1 MNNTNTPRQSYF
13 LSRMTFLPKKFL
25 SGKVLSKRQ
34 HVAFK
39 LLASTIAAFLLWLIP
54 THVNAQF
61 TSLTNET
68 RVNTTVAGDQWDYWW
83 SIRTVAV
90 QPDGGY
96 IIVWIDVSGL
106 DGQGQGIFGQRFDAS
121 GEKVGPEFLVN
132 TITSGDQ
139 FSPTI
144 AVAPDGSFIVGWEG
158 PGSGTDVFAQRF
170 DKNGVKVGTEF
181 LLSTTVVGSQRYPEI
196 QFFSDGTYVAAFV
209 DGNQT
214 VLQKFG
220 ADDRSRGV
228 ETRIISGAGDAVVMD
243 ALNVMPD
250 GRVLQAWTSANDVY
264 AQLFDSNLQPI
275 GVQTRLNSY
284 ITDVQ
289 RYVVVRVDG
298 VGNIWAVWESNG
310 QDGSGYGAYVRRFDS
325 NLNPYGPEFA
335 ISTSTANNQ
344 YGLTLAVAPNGRTII
359 AWGDNNN
366 RDGGGTAGGD
376 SGTSVWIREFDT
388 NGNPVGVETRVNQ
401 STAGYQDWPVIDM
414 NASGRFVVDWEG
426 NGTQAGQIDNYGVF
440 ARAYQLSLTGT
451 TAMSV
456 PPAAKVASD
465 LVTVTMTL
473 TAPSNIANVK
483 PNCPSV
489 SGTNGVFATLVSG
502 PSPESATVGTTP
514 VSFTWTYRVTT
525 KDEPGTLT
533 FGGNATAIGGAIF
546 PYATSNA
553 ISVSPALYLSD
564 LTAPN
569 LVNDSNNPDAAPT
582 VFTIGAKMTNAGLS
596 HLSDVTLYLGDG
608 VTPGNFP
615 VTTMTLA
622 QTNNTYQGSFALEP
636 LPGGSDC
643 TRPMISLKPS
653 KMVLAG
659 GIDFDGNGVVNS
671 LDDGILGNGKT
682 VIDGRID
689 VNLDGS
695 PTTADDLP
703 RPPGVFYDYREPA
716 IIDGYVDSNRDGII
730 SALDNGTFGGET
742 CNVYWQVKYQN
753 KDAFGKPT
761 FGNCNDLVDDLR
773 YHWVIW
779 GTGKDENGTVRMD
792 RVDEFAKVR
801 CEISASANKIS
812 PNPGGYITGG
822 PPRVIGGMVDVNM
835 DGYITTADDGT
846 YFGKQVIDGKVDM
859 NNSGTITTADDGVLN
874 SFPVIDGFID
884 FDKNGSIGAA
894 DDGIMLQTGQTF
906 SLTVHNATFGNVG
919 AGFDENRDNLWDYD
933 CWYQP
938 IGKTDWPSASFRL
951 IDIQSDIT
959 GGTGA
964 ANPLAGITNHYDN
977 EPYLSRLI
985 GDLSGTFNGTYT
997 YTFLAMAPG
1006 DGMLTPYQEAASGSN
1021 NEKYNGD
1028 YGIGVRVTTGLPG
1041 LTLDMTVSP
1050 ATVTTCSSTNWNMSY
1065 QNIGTTAAGEP
1076 LAGNGVVI
1084 EDVVPAN
1091 TAFVAGS
1098 ATCGTY
1104 PCTIYYSADDGATW
1118 ATTAPPAEDVNR
1130 LRWHI
1135 NQPVPPNGIGTVSF
1149 QTSIDET
1156 PVGTVITNQAEIKL
1170 GTHQVIGTAS
1180 ASATVVADCPEI
1192 CDNGIDDDEDG
1203 IIDNFDL
1210 DCFNYGN
1217 CNNTPGQNDITGS
1230 VFFDPNGNLTFDDG
1244 EYTQPNVSISLYKDN
1259 NLDGNIG
1266 PGDDLVG
1273 SKETNAAG
1281 QYSFAVTPTYDFSNN
1296 YKIPSGCNDGRDGS
1310 NNETRLQFGKDRNIG
1325 LRFTGINIP
1334 SGANITNA
1342 RLVFVANTNQNNTG
1356 SVDIYAH
1363 KTANPPDFCSNSNVN
1378 LRTRTTAKTA
1388 WTVGGW
1394 TNGSTYQSAD
1404 IKNVLQEM
1412 TSTYGAYNNG
1422 TLALI
1427 MISTGSNNVEA
1438 KSFENNSALA
1448 PRLLIE
1454 YSIGGVQ
1461 YIVKVEASTL
1471 PPYMQLTS
1479 PNSKTVLLTALGTS
1493 SCNNNF
1499 AFKKAQESCSNG
1511 LDDDGDG
1518 FIDCADTDCNF
1529 NLAASA
1535 GPSVGICSGGNTTL
1549 TASATGGVAPYTFS
1563 WSSGLGTGASKTV
1576 NPSTTTTYTVTVT
1589 SANGCTATNQVMVSV
1604 VPKPTIT
1611 AEPTDATICTGGT
1624 NVLSVTATG
1633 GTPFLTYQWQSS
1645 LTGNNGINSWS
1656 DIPGAISNSYATAP
1670 LMVNTYYRVVV
1681 SANGNGCASATSVGA
1696 KITVVPSPTITSH
1709 PASAAVC
1716 SGGAQTLTVTANG
1729 GVSGPSYQWQ
1739 SSSNNLTFTNIGGAT
1754 SSSYTTPLLSSTMYY
1769 RVVVSASGNGCGSII
1784 SNAATVT
1791 VVPAPAIVT
1800 QPAATNVCMN
1810 GSGTFTVVAS
1820 GGTPSLTYQWQKS
1833 TDNISF
1839 SNISGAVSSSL
1850 NTGALTASTYYR
1862 VMVGANG
1869 SGCAT
1874 VTSAS
1879 ALASVS
1885 TLSTSAGSNM
1895 TICAGSPTTLS
1906 ASATGGV
1913 SPYAF
1918 TWSNGLGIGETK
1930 TVSPTSQTTYTVTVT
1945 SANGCTSSAQ
1955 VVVST
1960 NPIPNVN
1967 AGANKTICTGTTT
1980 TISATA
1986 SGASSPYIF
1995 TWNNG
2000 LGAGASKTVTPSATT
2015 TYIVTVTSNNGCI
2028 GTGATTITV
2037 NNCVEICNNS
2047 LDDDGDGLIDC
2058 ADSDCGPVAD
2068 ATNNLSICP
2077 GTPALL
2083 TTTVMGGNAP
2093 YTYSW
2098 NNGLGAGANKT
2109 VTPTITTTYGVT
2121 VTSASGCTSTDQVT
2135 VTIMPCGENCTNG
2148 IDDDFDGLIDC
2159 ADPDCA
2165 GVTAPVLVADT
2176 YSTCPGMTFSERV
2189 TYNDANLNNPA
2200 FSIASNPQYGTV
2212 TIDATGKFTYVPTGF
2227 QCVTDYFIYQVCNQV
2242 SGCCQTATVTLN
2254 LSDSTPPVLMNVPAD
2269 LTISCDD
2276 AFPSAGNVTAFDQC
2290 PGVFMDYTE
2299 ASSQSY
2305 IGDCGS
2311 YVITKTW
2318 KATDF
2323 CGNQTTGVQLVNVVD
2338 QVKPEIFRVYTLAN
2352 GTRVAA
2358 GVVQK
2363 VTNEWKYVKL
2373 PITFSQKPLL
2383 FAQVSSNGEFSAVN
2397 VQLRN
2402 IYTQGFE
2409 VRLREEEAADGKHGI
2424 ETVSWIAMEPGS
2436 QNDEFK
2442 FQAGLFDNANDT
2454 LKTLSFG
2461 TQFQTNPHFFASV
2474 QTTNETDPV
2483 SIRTT
2488 GLNTSGVQF
2497 FLQEETSAD
2506 AETKHASE
2514 KMGYLAIRSTSRL
2527 LDKKGEAFGELGTI
2541 NLSNA
2546 WATVTLTGKYTKP
2559 VVVMGALTNNDGQ
2572 PVNVRV
2578 RNVGQNS
2585 FQVRLQE
2592 WDYQDGIHATEGI
2605 CWMVVEGGLPANTTQ
2620 YCFGNANDLVP
2631 GVNIFAVDNC
2641 DDQVT
2646 FTYTEAPVA
2655 NDFGLMLTN
2664 RSWAAVDDCG
2674 NTVFLSRNDTCRVAA
2689 VKLKSS
2695 LNGAM
2700 VGSGNSNLMRDDLR
2714 VKSYVPA
2721 VQPYSAIPA
2730 FSGQTINYGET
2741 EFGNDVE
2748 MVITANST
2756 PPPPSPPGPPSTP
2769 YDNLSFAYKSIA
2781 NGEWSSATTWKDGVV
2796 PPQNITSGAPI
2807 IRIDHHVTIQSGN
2820 LSVGGGA
2827 AIYVLNGGKLQ
2838 LNTGSISIDTDGQ
2851 CTFDNA
2857 ALVLISGNSDMLHST
2872 ARLWIKNSS
2881 VYVAGN
2887 FRNTAG
2893 KRTLRGVC
2901 ITVGGNF
2908 INQAAV
2914 DSLENVCATVS
2925 SFSLS
2930 SGAVTHAVSSSFK
2943 CLIGD
2948 FKLNANCT
2956 LSGSNLTIWTTLGS
2970 ILSNVNGTWTAS
2982 VSKYCSFG
2990 LVTGINAS
2998 LLPAAS
3004 SCSSIDADFTSCNCT
3019 VPLTSSG
3026 SGGGTGVYSTLT
3038 PDFKTIANGLWS
3050 SPATWFNGLVPPVGD
3065 ISSKV
3070 VKITHAV
3077 TLQNSNLNLK
3087 SNTALIVED
3096 GSLTM
3101 SNGDFI
3107 IQDANAYFINA
3118 AFTSPLG
3125 ELTMDNTAA
3134 KLEMFNCQVSIN
3146 EQFKNRKGKRR
3157 LQNVCLTLND
3167 DFINDNGVD
3176 TLLNLCAIIT
3186 KEFKNFNGGNSF
3198 LYDTKL
3204 KLNTGKLE
3212 NGTGSTMSGDRN
3224 IVWVAANDLINNG
3237 TWKCIMDEYCVSGN
3251 VTVPQTYRPIIDA
3264 CGLIQANFT
3273 PCNCSNSPT
3282 SYVEN
3287 STLTAPVPNPFVAV
3301 GKMDVALLETTG
3313 DKSVVDWVMVELR
3326 NANNDKQ
3333 VIKAITAL
3341 TCRDG
3346 EIVSEEGDPVLYF
3359 PGVPEGNYY
3368 VVLKHRNHLGM
3379 MTDVPFYL
3387 TTINTPTLD
3396 FMDLSLPV
3404 RGGNSAGR
3412 LSSGKRNLWGGD
3424 YNGDGKVVYQGPYND
3439 VFNLFSRVVGDSQNS
3454 ENLANYIVPGY
3465 ELQDFNLDG
3474 KTIYQGPGN
3483 DRGAMLF
3490 NSILSHPLNVA
3501 LLANY
3506 IALDAVP

>member
-1 MNNTNTPRQSYF
+1 MNKEQTLQKIRCTYLLVCLMPLILMGADPSTGTGRKVPEAFAFRQFSKLKKAFFTDELRHFGGDAATTPTVASKVSAMKVGSFTGSRSAFRSHDLTPSNPVNVEAKAKTNNKPITDNRTGKSTFESNSNMLAPPPLSTFTYDNTSTETLNSQSDCNTLLSKTFNVTENFTVNDLNLGLNFDHTWRGDVRVRLTSPQGTTVTLINQTNGDNYDHQDFMLDDESANLINNNSNNNTASPNYDADRSAAPESPLSAFDGQNAFGTWTLDFCNVNQGGSGGRQ
-13 LSRMTFLPKKFL
+13 LTFNSARLVFDGV
-25 SGKVLSKRQ
+25 S
-34 HVAFK
+34 
-39 LLASTIAAFLLWLIP
+39 
-54 THVNAQF
+54 
-61 TSLTNET
+61 
-68 RVNTTVAGDQWDYWW
+68 
-83 SIRTVAV
+83 SIE
-90 QPDGGY
+90 
-96 IIVWIDVSGL
+96 ICNNGL
-106 DGQGQGIFGQRFDAS
+106 DDDGDG
-121 GEKVGPEFLVN
+121 LVDCAD
-132 TITSGDQ
+132 GDCN
-139 FSPTI
+139 
-144 AVAPDGSFIVGWEG
+144 
-158 PGSGTDVFAQRF
+158 
-170 DKNGVKVGTEF
+170 NG
-181 LLSTTVVGSQRYPEI
+181 LSV
-196 QFFSDGTYVAAFV
+196 
-209 DGNQT
+209 N
-214 VLQKFG
+214 L
-220 ADDRSRGV
+220 
-228 ETRIISGAGDAVVMD
+228 GAG
-243 ALNVMPD
+243 
-250 GRVLQAWTSANDVY
+250 TS
-264 AQLFDSNLQPI
+264 I
-275 GVQTRLNSY
+275 C
-284 ITDVQ
+284 
-289 RYVVVRVDG
+289 
-298 VGNIWAVWESNG
+298 
-310 QDGSGYGAYVRRFDS
+310 SGFS
-325 NLNPYGPEFA
+325 
-335 ISTSTANNQ
+335 
-344 YGLTLAVAPNGRTII
+344 
-359 AWGDNNN
+359 
-366 RDGGGTAGGD
+366 
-376 SGTSVWIREFDT
+376 
-388 NGNPVGVETRVNQ
+388 
-401 STAGYQDWPVIDM
+401 
-414 NASGRFVVDWEG
+414 
-426 NGTQAGQIDNYGVF
+426 
-440 ARAYQLSLTGT
+440 LSLTAVGSGGT
-451 TAMSV
+451 SPYTYAWSNGLGTGESKSV
-456 PPAAKVASD
+456 SPTSTTTYT
-465 LVTVTMTL
+465 VTVTSADGCTATGQVIL
-473 TAPSNIANVK
+473 TV
-483 PNCPSV
+483 PSV
-489 SGTNGVFATLVSG
+489 CV
-502 PSPESATVGTTP
+502 
-514 VSFTWTYRVTT
+514 
-525 KDEPGTLT
+525 
-533 FGGNATAIGGAIF
+533 
-546 PYATSNA
+546 
-553 ISVSPALYLSD
+553 
-564 LTAPN
+564 
-569 LVNDSNNPDAAPT
+569 
-582 VFTIGAKMTNAGLS
+582 
-596 HLSDVTLYLGDG
+596 
-608 VTPGNFP
+608 
-615 VTTMTLA
+615 
-622 QTNNTYQGSFALEP
+622 
-636 LPGGSDC
+636 
-643 TRPMISLKPS
+643 
-653 KMVLAG
+653 
-659 GIDFDGNGVVNS
+659 
-671 LDDGILGNGKT
+671 
-682 VIDGRID
+682 
-689 VNLDGS
+689 
-695 PTTADDLP
+695 
-703 RPPGVFYDYREPA
+703 
-716 IIDGYVDSNRDGII
+716 
-730 SALDNGTFGGET
+730 
-742 CNVYWQVKYQN
+742 
-753 KDAFGKPT
+753 
-761 FGNCNDLVDDLR
+761 
-773 YHWVIW
+773 
-779 GTGKDENGTVRMD
+779 
-792 RVDEFAKVR
+792 
-801 CEISASANKIS
+801 
-812 PNPGGYITGG
+812 
-822 PPRVIGGMVDVNM
+822 
-835 DGYITTADDGT
+835 
-846 YFGKQVIDGKVDM
+846 
-859 NNSGTITTADDGVLN
+859 
-874 SFPVIDGFID
+874 
-884 FDKNGSIGAA
+884 
-894 DDGIMLQTGQTF
+894 
-906 SLTVHNATFGNVG
+906 
-919 AGFDENRDNLWDYD
+919 
-933 CWYQP
+933 
-938 IGKTDWPSASFRL
+938 
-951 IDIQSDIT
+951 
-959 GGTGA
+959 
-964 ANPLAGITNHYDN
+964 
-977 EPYLSRLI
+977 
-985 GDLSGTFNGTYT
+985 
-997 YTFLAMAPG
+997 
-1006 DGMLTPYQEAASGSN
+1006 
-1021 NEKYNGD
+1021 
-1028 YGIGVRVTTGLPG
+1028 
-1041 LTLDMTVSP
+1041 
-1050 ATVTTCSSTNWNMSY
+1050 
-1065 QNIGTTAAGEP
+1065 
-1076 LAGNGVVI
+1076 
-1084 EDVVPAN
+1084 
-1091 TAFVAGS
+1091 
-1098 ATCGTY
+1098 
-1104 PCTIYYSADDGATW
+1104 
-1118 ATTAPPAEDVNR
+1118 
-1130 LRWHI
+1130 
-1135 NQPVPPNGIGTVSF
+1135 
-1149 QTSIDET
+1149 
-1156 PVGTVITNQAEIKL
+1156 
-1170 GTHQVIGTAS
+1170 
-1180 ASATVVADCPEI
+1180 EI
-1192 CDNGIDDDEDG
+1192 CNNGIDDDGDG
-1203 IIDNFDL
+1203 FIDNSDA
-1210 DCFNYGN
+1210 DCFNTGN
-1217 CNNTPGQNDITGS
+1217 CNNAPGQNAITGS
-1230 VFFDPNGNLTFDDG
+1230 LFFDPNGNLTFEDG
-1244 EYTQPNVSISLYKDN
+1244 EYAQPNVSISLYKDN
-1259 NLDGNIG
+1259 NLDGNID
-1266 PGDDLVG
+1266 PGDDLAG

-1281 QYSFAVTPTYDFSNN
+1281 QYSFNVTPTYDFSNN
-1296 YKIPSGCNDGRDGS
+1296 YQIPSGCNDGRDGT

-1334 SGANITNA
+1334 SGATIANA

-1412 TSTYGAYNNG
+1412 TSAYGAYNNG

-1461 YIVKVEASTL
+1461 YIVRVEPSTL

-1479 PNSKTVLLTALGTS
+1479 PNPKTVVLTAPGTT

-1499 AFKKAQESCSNG
+1499 AFNKKSESCNNS

-1518 FIDCADTDCNF
+1518 FIDCADTDCNL
-1529 NLAASA
+1529 NLAANA
-1535 GPSVGICSGGNTTL
+1535 GTSVGICSGGNTTL
-1549 TASATGGVAPYTFS
+1549 TASATGGVTPYTFA
-1563 WSSGLGTGASKTV
+1563 WSSGLGTGPSKTV
-1576 NPSTTTTYTVTVT
+1576 NPSNTTTYTVTVT

-1604 VPKPTIT
+1604 APTPSIT
-1611 AEPTDATICTGGT
+1611 AQPTDATICMGGT

-1645 LTGNNGINSWS
+1645 PTGSSPWVNIV
-1656 DIPGAISNSYATAP
+1656 GATSNSYATAP
-1670 LMVNTYYRVVV
+1670 LMVTTYYRVVV
-1681 SANGNGCASATSVGA
+1681 SANGNGCTSATSVGA

-1709 PASAAVC
+1709 PVSAAIC
-1716 SGGAQTLTVTANG
+1716 SGGSQTLTVTANG
-1729 GVSGPSYQWQ
+1729 GVSGLSYQWQ

-1754 SSSYTTPLLSSTMYY
+1754 SSSYTTPLLTSTMYY

-1800 QPAATNVCMN
+1800 QPSATNVCMN

-1833 TDNISF
+1833 SDNISF

-1850 NTGALTASTYYR
+1850 NTGPLTASTYYR

-1918 TWSNGLGIGETK
+1918 TWSNGLGIGQTK
-1930 TVSPTSQTTYTVTVT
+1930 TVSPASQTTYTVTVT
-1945 SANGCTSSAQ
+1945 SAIGCTSSAQ

-1967 AGANKTICTGTTT
+1967 AGANKTICIGTTT

-1986 SGASSPYIF
+1986 SGASSPYTF
-1995 TWNNG
+1995 AWNNG

-2028 GTGATTITV
+2028 GTGATTVTV

-2121 VTSASGCTSTDQVT
+2121 VTAASGCTSTDQVT

-2176 YSTCPGMTFSERV
+2176 YTTCPGMTFSERV

-2200 FSIASNPQYGTV
+2200 FSIASDPQYGTV

-2227 QCVTDYFIYQVCNQV
+2227 QCVTDYFIYRVCNQV
-2242 SGCCQTATVTLN
+2242 SGCCQTATVTMN
-2254 LSDSTPPVLMNVPAD
+2254 LSDATPPVLINVPAD

-2338 QVKPEIFRVYTLAN
+2338 QVKPELFRVYTLAN

-2373 PITFSQKPLL
+2373 PITFSQKPLI

-2436 QNDEFK
+2436 QNDALK

-2454 LKTLSFG
+2454 LKTINFG
-2461 TQFQTNPHFFASV
+2461 TQFETNPHFFASV

-2488 GLNTSGVQF
+2488 SLNASGVQF

-2506 AETKHASE
+2506 AETKHANE
-2514 KMGYLAIRSTSRL
+2514 TMGYLAIRSTSRL

-2546 WATVTLTGKYTKP
+2546 WATVTLTSKYTKP

-2572 PVNVRV
+2572 PVTVRV

-2730 FSGQTINYGET
+2730 FSNQTINYGET
-2741 EFGNDVE
+2741 EFGNNVS
-2748 MVITANST
+2748 MVITPGDN
-2756 PPPPSPPGPPSTP
+2756 PPPPPPTLPTTP
-2769 YDNLSFAYKSIA
+2769 YSNIIFDFKTIKNGMWNAASTWEGNL
-2781 NGEWSSATTWKDGVV
+2781 V
-2796 PPQNITSGAPI
+2796 PPLSLITAKN
-2807 IRIDHHVTIQSGN
+2807 IRIDHEVTIVTGS
-2820 LSVGGGA
+2820 LSIDSSA
-2827 AIYVLNGGKLQ
+2827 ALYVINGKLQ
-2838 LNTGSISIDTDGQ
+2838 LSAGALDINKGTAV
-2851 CTFDNA
+2851 FDNSQ
-2857 ALVLISGNSDMLHST
+2857 LVVFGDIGSKLPTSTLIV
-2872 ARLWIKNSS
+2872 KNST
-2881 VYVAGN
+2881 VYTSGGFDN
-2887 FRNTAG
+2887 KLG

-2901 ITVGGNF
+2901 LTVDKSFTNSGG
-2908 INQAAV
+2908 I
-2914 DSLENVCATVS
+2914 DTLENVCAT
-2925 SFSLS
+2925 
-2930 SGAVTHAVSSSFK
+2930 SGKTTKFQSGSYTFIKNSSFK
-2943 CLIGD
+2943 VLGGD
-2948 FKLNANCT
+2948 FENAGIT
-2956 LSGSNLTIWTTLGS
+2956 LTGSGLTIWTPTTGIINS
-2970 ILSNVNGTWTAS
+2970 GGTWEAMID
-2982 VSKYCSFG
+2982 KYCG
-2990 LVTGINAS
+2990 LYEIGVPGS
-2998 LLPAAS
+2998 KLPALAS
-3004 SCSSIDADFTSCNCT
+3004 CVTISTDFLSCNCT
-3019 VPLTSSG
+3019 VPATGGGGGSG
-3026 SGGGTGVYSTLT
+3026 SGTGVYSTLT

-3087 SNTALIVED
+3087 SNTALIVEG

-3107 IQDANAYFINA
+3107 IQDAKAYFINA

-3186 KEFKNFNGGNSF
+3186 KDFKNFNGGKSY
-3198 LYDTKL
+3198 LYETKL

-3212 NGTGSTMSGDRN
+3212 NATGSTLSGDRN
-3224 IVWVAANDLINNG
+3224 IIWVVANDLINNG
-3237 TWKCIMDEYCVSGN
+3237 TWKCVMDQYCVSGN

-3287 STLTAPVPNPFVAV
+3287 STLTAPVPNPFVSV

-3346 EIVSEEGDPVLYF
+3346 EVVSEEGDPVLYF
-3359 PGVPEGNYY
+3359 PGVPEGEYY
-3368 VVLKHRNHLGM
+3368 VVLQHRNHLGM

-3412 LSSGKRNLWGGD
+3412 LSSGKRTLWGGD
-3424 YNGDGKVVYQGPYND
+3424 YNCDGKVVYQGPYND
-3439 VFNLFSRVVGDSQNS
+3439 VFNLFSRVVGDGENS
-3454 ENLANYIVPGY
+3454 ENLANYIVHGY

-3490 NSILSHPLNVA
+3490 NSILSHPLNIA

>member
-1 MNNTNTPRQSYF
+1 MNTEQTLQKIRCTWLLVCLMPLIVMGADPSTGTGRGAPEAFAFRQF
-13 LSRMTFLPKKFL
+13 
-25 SGKVLSKRQ
+25 
-34 HVAFK
+34 FK
-39 LLASTIAAFLLWLIP
+39 LKKAFFTDELRHFGGDAA
-54 THVNAQF
+54 TA
-61 TSLTNET
+61 
-68 RVNTTVAGDQWDYWW
+68 
-83 SIRTVAV
+83 RTVASKV
-90 QPDGGY
+90 SAMQVGSFTGSRSAFRSPDLTPSNPVNVEAKANNKP
-96 IIVWIDVSGL
+96 ITDN
-106 DGQGQGIFGQRFDAS
+106 RT
-121 GEKVGPEFLVN
+121 EKSTFESNSNLLAPPPPSTFTYDN
-132 TITSGDQ
+132 TSTKTFNNQLNRKQQ
-139 FSPTI
+139 F
-144 AVAPDGSFIVGWEG
+144 AVALNVLEKFHFQSANSSVQSTFLEEDLPFNMVDYQTIPVGSFIINMGVQPQTVNNALKPYGLIWDLLENHKVPIIWVINPDKGKDGNDFSYNGIDFKGGPFIISAEYRNSAVNQKIANWQALGVVGVTTTSEVTVPVNRVLSHSMRWTLDDQN
-158 PGSGTDVFAQRF
+158 GSIAQKF
-170 DKNGVKVGTEF
+170 LQNAGIPSSGYNWVAPSALNCCNDLLVMPHAEPTWSTHSK
-181 LLSTTVVGSQRYPEI
+181 LLSWNDSEANGGCGGAIWAGCRAVSELENIVNPNNAAQKLNFLMKDPVAPATTPAVPAGNHN
-196 QFFSDGTYVAAFV
+196 
-209 DGNQT
+209 DGNPPYSYT
-214 VLQKFG
+214 SNFG
-220 ADDRSRGV
+220 HPVMQFLGTLDGGQ
-228 ETRIISGAGDAVVMD
+228 ESGAE
-243 ALNVMPD
+243 
-250 GRVLQAWTSANDVY
+250 QVY
-264 AQLFDSNLQPI
+264 LPTTGWRPSTIIGVWDPTQSNL
-275 GVQTRLNSY
+275 G
-284 ITDVQ
+284 
-289 RYVVVRVDG
+289 
-298 VGNIWAVWESNG
+298 
-310 QDGSGYGAYVRRFDS
+310 
-325 NLNPYGPEFA
+325 
-335 ISTSTANNQ
+335 
-344 YGLTLAVAPNGRTII
+344 TLSPG
-359 AWGDNNN
+359 
-366 RDGGGTAGGD
+366 
-376 SGTSVWIREFDT
+376 
-388 NGNPVGVETRVNQ
+388 
-401 STAGYQDWPVIDM
+401 
-414 NASGRFVVDWEG
+414 
-426 NGTQAGQIDNYGVF
+426 
-440 ARAYQLSLTGT
+440 
-451 TAMSV
+451 
-456 PPAAKVASD
+456 PAAKLAFGHAFGNTSRGYVNYTGGHDIAKSNNE
-465 LVTVTMTL
+465 
-473 TAPSNIANVK
+473 PNIAAQRTFFN
-483 PNCPSV
+483 
-489 SGTNGVFATLVSG
+489 F
-502 PSPESATVGTTP
+502 
-514 VSFTWTYRVTT
+514 SF
-525 KDEPGTLT
+525 L
-533 FGGNATAIGGAIF
+533 
-546 PYATSNA
+546 
-553 ISVSPALYLSD
+553 ALYDKS
-564 LTAPN
+564 
-569 LVNDSNNPDAAPT
+569 
-582 VFTIGAKMTNAGLS
+582 IK
-596 HLSDVTLYLGDG
+596 
-608 VTPGNFP
+608 
-615 VTTMTLA
+615 
-622 QTNNTYQGSFALEP
+622 
-636 LPGGSDC
+636 
-643 TRPMISLKPS
+643 PM
-653 KMVLAG
+653 
-659 GIDFDGNGVVNS
+659 
-671 LDDGILGNGKT
+671 T
-682 VIDGRID
+682 VIP
-689 VNLDGS
+689 S
-695 PTTADDLP
+695 TAYSGQSYL
-703 RPPGVFYDYREPA
+703 F
-716 IIDGYVDSNRDGII
+716 
-730 SALDNGTFGGET
+730 
-742 CNVYWQVKYQN
+742 
-753 KDAFGKPT
+753 
-761 FGNCNDLVDDLR
+761 
-773 YHWVIW
+773 
-779 GTGKDENGTVRMD
+779 
-792 RVDEFAKVR
+792 
-801 CEISASANKIS
+801 SASA
-812 PNPGGYITGG
+812 
-822 PPRVIGGMVDVNM
+822 
-835 DGYITTADDGT
+835 
-846 YFGKQVIDGKVDM
+846 
-859 NNSGTITTADDGVLN
+859 
-874 SFPVIDGFID
+874 
-884 FDKNGSIGAA
+884 
-894 DDGIMLQTGQTF
+894 
-906 SLTVHNATFGNVG
+906 
-919 AGFDENRDNLWDYD
+919 
-933 CWYQP
+933 
-938 IGKTDWPSASFRL
+938 
-951 IDIQSDIT
+951 T
-959 GGTGA
+959 GGTG
-964 ANPLAGITNHYDN
+964 NYYYTWTSSCG
-977 EPYLSRLI
+977 
-985 GDLSGTFNGTYT
+985 GTFSDPNSASSSFT
-997 YTFLAMAPG
+997 AP
-1006 DGMLTPYQEAASGSN
+1006 
-1021 NEKYNGD
+1021 
-1028 YGIGVRVTTGLPG
+1028 V
-1041 LTLDMTVSP
+1041 VS
-1050 ATVTTCSSTNWNMSY
+1050 
-1065 QNIGTTAAGEP
+1065 
-1076 LAGNGVVI
+1076 
-1084 EDVVPAN
+1084 VP
-1091 TAFVAGS
+1091 TH
-1098 ATCGTY
+1098 
-1104 PCTIYYSADDGATW
+1104 CTIQLLITDDCGFRT
-1118 ATTAPPAEDVNR
+1118 
-1130 LRWHI
+1130 
-1135 NQPVPPNGIGTVSF
+1135 SF
-1149 QTSIDET
+1149 KSI
-1156 PVGTVITNQAEIKL
+1156 EIS
-1170 GTHQVIGTAS
+1170 IEPS
-1180 ASATVVADCPEI
+1180 NIEI
-1192 CDNGIDDDEDG
+1192 CNNGIDDDGDGLVDSYDQDCCSSLVELSKTGWTLKYVDSQETIGENGAATNAFDGNMNTFWLSKWSNGNDPLPHEIQIDLGATINIGGLRFLPRQSGVNGRIKNYEIYLSQDGINWGLPIVSGIWTYDNSNAKEVQFSITSARFVRLRATSEAQGNPWTSLAEIDVLFCTSFENCTNGIDEDG
-1203 IIDNFDL
+1203 DGFVDNFDT
-1210 DCFNYGN
+1210 DCFNFGL

-1230 VFFDPNGNLTFDDG
+1230 VFFDPNGNLAFDNG
-1244 EYTQPNVSISLYKDN
+1244 EYTQPNVSISLYRDN
-1259 NLDGNIG
+1259 NLDGSIG
-1266 PGDDLVG
+1266 PGDDLAG

-1281 QYSFAVTPTYDFSNN
+1281 QYSFTVTPTYDFSNN
-1296 YKIPSGCNDGRDGS
+1296 YQIPSGCNDGRDGT

-1334 SGANITNA
+1334 SGATITNA

-1363 KTANPPDFCSNSNVN
+1363 KTASPPDFCSNSNVN

-1412 TSTYGAYNNG
+1412 TSTYGAYSNG

-1448 PRLLIE
+1448 PGLLIE

-1461 YIVKVEASTL
+1461 YLVRVEPSTL

-1479 PNSKTVLLTALGTS
+1479 PNPKTVLLTALGTT

-1535 GPSVGICSGGNTTL
+1535 GPNVGICSGGNTTL
-1549 TASATGGVAPYTFS
+1549 TASATGGVTPYTFS

-1576 NPSTTTTYTVTVT
+1576 NPSTSTTYTVTVT

-1604 VPKPTIT
+1604 VPTPGIT
-1611 AEPTDATICTGGT
+1611 AQPTDATICMGGT

-1645 LTGNNGINSWS
+1645 LTGSSPWVNIV
-1656 DIPGAISNSYATAP
+1656 GATSNSYATAP
-1670 LMVNTYYRVVV
+1670 LMVTTYYRVVV
-1681 SANGNGCASATSVGA
+1681 SATGNGCTSATSVGA

-1709 PASAAVC
+1709 PVSAAIC

-1729 GVSGPSYQWQ
+1729 GVSGLSYQWQ

-1754 SSSYTTPLLSSTMYY
+1754 SSSYTTPLLTSTMYY

-1833 TDNISF
+1833 SDNISF

-1930 TVSPTSQTTYTVTVT
+1930 TVSPTSQTTYSVTVT
-1945 SANGCTSSAQ
+1945 SAIGCTSSAQ

-1995 TWNNG
+1995 AWNNG
-2000 LGAGASKTVTPSATT
+2000 LGAGASKSVTPSATT

-2037 NNCVEICNNS
+2037 SNCVEICNNS

-2093 YTYSW
+2093 YTYTW

-2135 VTIMPCGENCTNG
+2135 VTIMPCSENCTNG

-2242 SGCCQTATVTLN
+2242 SGCCQTATVTMN
-2254 LSDSTPPVLMNVPAD
+2254 LSDATPPVLINVPAD

-2290 PGVFMDYTE
+2290 PGVYMDYTE

-2338 QVKPEIFRVYTLAN
+2338 QVKPELFRVYTLAN

-2373 PITFSQKPLL
+2373 PITFSQKPLI
-2383 FAQVSSNGEFSAVN
+2383 FATVSSNGEFSAVN

-2424 ETVSWIAMEPGS
+2424 ETVSWIAIEPGS
-2436 QNDEFK
+2436 QNDAFI

-2454 LKTLSFG
+2454 LKTINFG
-2461 TQFQTNPHFFASV
+2461 SQFLTNPHFFASV

-2488 GLNTSGVQF
+2488 SLNASGVQF

-2506 AETKHASE
+2506 AETKHANE
-2514 KMGYLAIRSTSRL
+2514 TMGYLAIQSTSRL

-2592 WDYQDGIHATEGI
+2592 WDYQDGIHTTEGI
-2605 CWMVVEGGLPANTTQ
+2605 CWMVMEGGLPANTTQ

-2646 FTYTEAPVA
+2646 FTYTEAPVS

-2741 EFGNDVE
+2741 EFGNNVA
-2748 MVITANST
+2748 MVITPGDN
-2756 PPPPSPPGPPSTP
+2756 PPPPPPPPPPTTP
-2769 YDNLSFAYKSIA
+2769 YSNIAFDYKTVQ
-2781 NGEWSSATTWKDGVV
+2781 NGLWNAASTWQGGLV
-2796 PPQNITSGAPI
+2796 PPTTLPAAKNV
-2807 IRIDHHVTIQSGN
+2807 RIDHEVTVNNIEGITLDAFSA
-2820 LSVGGGA
+2820 L
-2827 AIYVLNGGKLQ
+2827 YVINGKLQ
-2838 LNTGSISIDTDGQ
+2838 VTSGSFTIQMGTAV
-2851 CTFDNA
+2851 FDNSQ
-2857 ALVLISGNSDMLHST
+2857 LVVFGNIASKDITSKLIV
-2872 ARLWIKNSS
+2872 KNST
-2881 VYVAGN
+2881 VYTSGYFDN
-2887 FRNTAG
+2887 LKGT
-2893 KRTLRGVC
+2893 RTLRGVC
-2901 ITVGGNF
+2901 LTVDKWYTNSGG
-2908 INQAAV
+2908 I
-2914 DSLENVCATVS
+2914 DTLENVCATS
-2925 SFSLS
+2925 GKTTKFQTNSL
-2930 SGAVTHAVSSSFK
+2930 TFIKNSSFK
-2943 CLIGD
+2943 VLSND
-2948 FKLNANCT
+2948 FDNQGTSLT
-2956 LSGSNLTIWTTLGS
+2956 GSGLTIWTPTSRIINGGAAGS
-2970 ILSNVNGTWTAS
+2970 WTATID
-2982 VSKYCSFG
+2982 KYCAI
-2990 LVTGINAS
+2990 LVTGVPSAS
-2998 LLPAAS
+2998 LPALAS
-3004 SCSSIDADFTSCNCT
+3004 CATISTDFISCNCT
-3019 VPLTSSG
+3019 VPATSGGGGSG
-3026 SGGGTGVYSTLT
+3026 SGSGTGTGVYSTLT

-3087 SNTALIVED
+3087 SNTALIVEG

-3107 IQDANAYFINA
+3107 IQDAKAYFINA

-3186 KEFKNFNGGNSF
+3186 KEFKNFNGGNSY

-3212 NGTGSTMSGDRN
+3212 NGTGSTLSGDRN
-3224 IVWVAANDLINNG
+3224 IIWVVANDLINNG
-3237 TWKCIMDEYCVSGN
+3237 TWKCVMDQYCVSGN

-3287 STLTAPVPNPFVAV
+3287 STLTAPVPNPFVSV

-3333 VIKAITAL
+3333 VIKVITAL

-3359 PGVPEGNYY
+3359 PGVPEGQYY
-3368 VVLKHRNHLGM
+3368 VVLQHRNHLGL

-3412 LSSGKRNLWGGD
+3412 LSGGKRTLWGGD
-3424 YNGDGKVVYQGPYND
+3424 YNCDGKVVYQGPYND

-3474 KTIYQGPGN
+3474 KTIYQGPLN

-3490 NSILSHPLNVA
+3490 NSILSHPLNIA